1 MSDELEV
8 LRVVSERLESLGLRY
23 MLTGSFAMAFY
34 TTPRMTRD
42 LDLVVELAQ
51 AKVSPL
57 VAAFSPDFYVD
68 EDVAR
73 DAVRHARLFNLMHLG
88 TGLKVDLIVRK
99 DLPFRRLEFERRRQ
113 VTVGN
118 TSLWVVSREDLIL
131 SKLVC
136 RMTDTTPEMAKRVAE
151 RHAEMTVEERVRAAA
166 SMYETARAIVEAS
179 IPAGIQGEARRYQVL
194 KRFYGDEVP
203 EAALRACAAWQIG

>member
-42 LDLVVELAQ
+42 LD
-51 AKVSPL
+51 
-57 VAAFSPDFYVD
+57 
-68 EDVAR
+68 
-73 DAVRHARLFNLMHLG
+73 AVRHARLFNLMHLG
-88 TGLKVDLIVRK
+88 TGLKADLIVRK
-99 DLPFRRLEFERRRQ
+99 DLPFRRLEFERRCQ

-131 SKLVC
+131 SKLVWMKAADSELQ
-136 RMTDTTPEMAKRVAE
+136 RRDVQALWHADLDLAYLRRWAGELTVAGE
-151 RHAEMTVEERVRAAA
+151 L
-166 SMYETARAIVEAS
+166 SKI
-179 IPAGIQGEARRYQVL
+179 AG
-194 KRFYGDEVP
+194 
-203 EAALRACAAWQIG
+203 